1 MADKFRKLRS
11 KMSPDARARAAAQ
24 ARELARQMPLH
35 ELRAARELSQ
45 QSLAARLRTDQSN
58 VSRIERRA
66 DMYVST
72 LRAYIEAMGG
82 ELEITARFP
91 DGVVRIT
98 QFGEI

>member
-1 MADKFRKLRS
+1 MAEKFRKLRS
-11 KMSPDARARAAAQ
+11 KMTPAARARAAARAEEL
-24 ARELARQMPLH
+24 ARELPLH

-45 QSLAARLRTDQSN
+45 QALAARLRTDQSN

-82 ELEITARFP
+82 KLEITARFP
-91 DGVVRIT
+91 DGAVRIT